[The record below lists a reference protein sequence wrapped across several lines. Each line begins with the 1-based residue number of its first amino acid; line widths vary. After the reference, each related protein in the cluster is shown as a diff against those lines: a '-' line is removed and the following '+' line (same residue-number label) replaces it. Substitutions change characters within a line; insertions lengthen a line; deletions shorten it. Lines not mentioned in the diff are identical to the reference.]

1 MFPAIER
8 LPNFACVEFSEC
20 AGKMEDAAFL
30 GNMAEIFPYRIHTV
44 LADNGTAFADVP
56 RNREE
61 PSRRFPGAG
70 SKAR

>member
-8 LPNFACVEFSEC
+8 LPKFDCVGFCEC
-20 AGKMEDAAFL
+20 AGKMEDAAFP

-44 LADNGTAFADVP
+44 LADNGTACADVL

-70 SKAR
+70 GKPR